1 MGINMWNRIWDWLNE
16 DISKFIWDFFKL
28 ENVKEDK

>member
-1 MGINMWNRIWDWLNE
+1 MWAKIWDWLNE

-28 ENVKEDK
+28 DEVRKEDK